1 MAVKDSATFS
11 GKIACWLA
19 GGALVCAAAG
29 VASAAET
36 VYPGFTKPSE
46 ERDVTFNGP
55 GVVSEEPVKE
65 GDLVQAGQ
73 LLAVQDSS
81 VEEAT
86 EKAAEVE
93 ANSTLQIDAAKADHD
108 AKVVELQR
116 KEQMRKE
123 NVVGESELDEAR
135 VNEVIAAIRI
145 HLAEEEKQKAMAEAL
160 EEQAKIKLKR
170 LVSPVSGIVA
180 KINTHV
186 GEAASSDIT
195 KPIMTIIQNDPL
207 YVEVDIPTPVVKG
220 IRTHQMLDM
229 RYVDEEKWF
238 AAEVIFVAPQ
248 ADARSDRQKIR
259 LQVPNPSGRD
269 SGMQVEVR
277 APENVAEI
285 SPTEH

>member
-1 MAVKDSATFS
+1 MAAMDSATFPR
-11 GKIACWLA
+11 KIACWLV
-19 GGALVCAAAG
+19 GGALICAAAG
-29 VASAAET
+29 MARAADET

-65 GDLVQAGQ
+65 GDLVTAGQ

-108 AKVVELQR
+108 AKVVELHR
-116 KEQMRKE
+116 KLQMRKD
-123 NVVGESELDEAR
+123 NVVGQSELDEAQ

-145 HLAEEEKQKAMAEAL
+145 HLAEEEKQKAMAEAM

-186 GEAASSDIT
+186 GEAASSDIS

-207 YVEVDIPTPVVKG
+207 YVEVDMPTAVVKA
-220 IRTHQMLDM
+220 IRTHQMLQM

-248 ADARSDRQKIR
+248 ADARSDRQKVR
-259 LQVPNPSGRD
+259 LQVPNPGGRD
-269 SGMQVEVR
+269 SGMQVEVK
-277 APENVAEI
+277 APEVVAEL
-285 SPTEH
+285 SR